1 MAPRTHP
8 GTTLWRSTVVVFAL
22 VASLAMSL
30 GLAPIPIPA
39 ADAQPYDAQEAR
51 NLATVQ
57 AGFDAWRNGNGSPY
71 DALADDATWEIT
83 GTSLAART
91 YTSKEDFLA
100 NVIRPFNARMSGRL
114 IPTIRNIYAD
124 GDTVIVFFDAE
135 GTARDGIPY
144 RNTYSWFL
152 QLRDDK
158 IVRAAAFFDSITF
171 DDFWRR
177 VAPAPTP

>member
-1 MAPRTHP
+1 MKLC
-8 GTTLWRSTVVVFAL
+8 TLRQASAWRSAVAAL
-22 VASLAMSL
+22 VFGV
-30 GLAPIPIPA
+30 GLMQLLPA
-39 ADAQPYDAQEAR
+39 TTANAQPYADLETR

-57 AGFDAWRNGNGSPY
+57 AGFDRWRDGTGSPY

-83 GTSLAART
+83 GTSVAART
-91 YTSKEDFLA
+91 YTGKEDFLA
-100 NVIRPFNARMSGRL
+100 NVIRPFNARMSTRL
-114 IPTIRNIYAD
+114 VPTIRSIYAD

-152 QLRDDK
+152 QLRDNT
-158 IVRAAAFFDSITF
+158 IVRASAFYDSIAF
-171 DDFWRR
+171 DDLWQR

>member
-1 MAPRTHP
+1 MKLRTQKRASAWRPAVAALALAVGLMQLLPAKMAK
-8 GTTLWRSTVVVFAL
+8 
-22 VASLAMSL
+22 
-30 GLAPIPIPA
+30 
-39 ADAQPYDAQEAR
+39 AQPDDDLETR

-57 AGFDAWRNGNGSPY
+57 AGFDAWRDGTGSPY

-83 GTSLAART
+83 GTSVAART
-91 YTSKEDFLA
+91 YTGKEDFLA
-100 NVIRPFNARMSGRL
+100 NVIRPFNARMSTRL

-152 QLRDDK
+152 QLRDDN
-158 IVRAAAFFDSITF
+158 IVRASAFYDSIAF
-171 DDFWRR
+171 NDLWRR